1 VQVLKNGFYNLAAGV
16 VRMGLSLL
24 TMPLLIRFLGLEV
37 YGLWSLVS
45 AVVGLIA
52 LAEAGLSTATTVFV
66 SQDLGR
72 DDRDSLA
79 QTLTVTMTAML
90 GVATLAA
97 IGLWLGAETIVT
109 WFPKLLPSHQLAAV
123 QSLQIAGLVVWARL
137 LQQVLVGVE
146 QAYQCYKQLNLIH
159 TLQWS
164 MMNMGWLI
172 VAWRNGD
179 IVNLM
184 QWQALTCGLTL
195 LGHVGLV
202 RSLVHSANLRW
213 GWHRQKG
220 LAVCRY
226 SGMTWLTSLGGA
238 LFARGDRLIVG
249 GLLGAQVLGVYAAIT
264 DVASTINGL
273 SAMPVQPLLPTLS
286 HTMAES
292 SVRGGTLQQRVKQAL
307 EINGFVALGLGAA
320 LFMLAPLVM
329 PLIVTGKAT
338 HPESILAFRLAA
350 MIYALYSVNAV
361 GYYVLFSVN
370 GLQQSMITQLLSGIL
385 ALLLIAIGSHFW
397 GLTGAILG
405 NSGYLGV
412 WFLTIIGMNRLKIV
426 WQTWAEWL
434 IFPLL
439 WFFSVTAIGFLLS
452 DHLNLIIGATLIQTA
467 ILIHWLLRAQPQLIP
482 AFRHHFNFTR
492 S

>member
-1 VQVLKNGFYNLAAGV
+1 VLKNGFYNVAAGV
-16 VRMGLSLL
+16 VRLGLSLL
-24 TMPLLIRFLGLEV
+24 TIPLLIRFLGLET

-52 LAEAGLSTATTVFV
+52 LAEAGLATATTVFV

-72 DDRDSLA
+72 DDRDGLA
-79 QTLTVTMTAML
+79 QTLTVTLAAML
-90 GVATLAA
+90 GVVALTTIAL
-97 IGLWLGAETIVT
+97 GWGAETMVT
-109 WFPKLLPSHQLAAV
+109 WFPKLALSQRSVAVPALQVAAV
-123 QSLQIAGLVVWARL
+123 VVGLRL
-137 LQQVLVGVE
+137 LQQVLVGIE
-146 QAYQCYKQLNLIH
+146 QAYQCYKHLNMIH
-159 TLQWS
+159 TAQWS
-164 MMNMGWLI
+164 VMNVGWLL
-172 VAWRNGD
+172 VAGHGGT

-195 LGHVGLV
+195 LVHIGLV
-202 RSLVHSANLRW
+202 RSLVQTANLRW
-213 GWHRQKG
+213 QWNRQKC

-226 SGMTWLTSLGGA
+226 SGLTWLTALGGA

-249 GLLGAQVLGVYAAIT
+249 ALLGAPVLGLYAAIT
-264 DVASTINGL
+264 DITSTINGL

-286 HTMAES
+286 QRGAQSAE
-292 SVRGGTLQQRVKQAL
+292 RATLQQRVKQAL

-329 PLIVTGKAT
+329 PMIVAGAAT
-338 HPESILAFRLAA
+338 HPEIILAFRLATI
-350 MIYALYSVNAV
+350 IYALYSVNAV

-370 GLQQSMITQLLSGIL
+370 GLQQSMIIHLLSGVL
-385 ALLLIAIGSHFW
+385 ALLLIAIGAHFW

-412 WFLTIIGMNRLKIV
+412 WFLTVVGMNRLNIARQLWV
-426 WQTWAEWL
+426 EWL

-452 DHLNLIIGATLIQTA
+452 DQFSLIIGATFIQTG
-467 ILIHWLLRAQPQLIP
+467 ILLQWLLRVQPQIIP
-482 AFRHHFNFTR
+482 AFRHHCNFTR